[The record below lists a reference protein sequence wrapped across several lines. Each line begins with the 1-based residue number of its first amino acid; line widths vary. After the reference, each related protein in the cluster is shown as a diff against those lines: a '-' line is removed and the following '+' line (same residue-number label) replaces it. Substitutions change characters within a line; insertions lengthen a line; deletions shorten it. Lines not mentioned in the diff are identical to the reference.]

1 MRVIGKVNNAFAL
14 SMFIQTWALE
24 QMEVINPSRKGKW
37 LHYISLIRLG
47 LQNNGKT
54 GEDKV

>member
-14 SMFIQTWALE
+14 SMFIQ
-24 QMEVINPSRKGKW
+24 MEVINPSRKRKW